1 MVAFINDRFMKLE
14 DAHLHISDLSI
25 QRGYAAF
32 DFLRTQDF
40 KPLFIDDYL
49 DRFFRSIQLL
59 QLNTDFNK
67 QQVKEIIHQ
76 LIEKNNLPVSGIRM
90 MMTGGYSPGG
100 YEPATPNLVITQ
112 QILQVPPTDDLKPGI
127 KVITYEYQR
136 DLPEIKSI
144 NYLVGVWLQQ
154 KVKEK
159 NAFDVLYYKNNL
171 VTEFPRSNIFI
182 VSKQGELI
190 TNEKNILEGITRK
203 KVLELAADKFP
214 VIIKDI
220 KLDEIKNA
228 AEVFMTSTTK
238 RILPVIQV
246 DETLI
251 NHGQV
256 GQITSALHT
265 SFLSFE
271 KRMINF

>member
-32 DFLRTQDF
+32 DFLRTLDF

-49 DRFFRSIQLL
+49 ERFFRSIELL
-59 QLNTDFNK
+59 QLNTEFNK
-67 QQVKEIIHQ
+67 QQVKKIIHQ

-112 QILQVPPTDDLKPGI
+112 QPLQVPPTGNLKPGI

-159 NAFDVLYYKNNL
+159 NASDVLYYKNNL

-214 VIIKDI
+214 VRIKDI
-220 KLDEIKNA
+220 TLDEIKNA

-238 RILPVIQV
+238 RILPIIQV

-251 NHGQV
+251 NQGQV
-256 GQITSALHT
+256 GQMTKALHT

>member
-1 MVAFINDRFMKLE
+1 MLAFINDRFMKLE
-14 DAHLHISDLSI
+14 EVHLHVSDLSI

-32 DFLRTQDF
+32 DFLRTLDF

-49 DRFFRSIQLL
+49 ERFFCSIELL

-67 QQVKEIIHQ
+67 QQVNEIVHQ
-76 LIEKNNLPVSGIRM
+76 LIEKNKLPVSGIRM

-100 YEPATPNLVITQ
+100 YEPATPNLVVTQ
-112 QILQVPPTDDLKPGI
+112 HQLPIPPTGDLKPGV
-127 KVITYEYQR
+127 KVISYEYQR

-154 KVKEK
+154 KVKEQQ
-159 NAFDVLYYKNNL
+159 ASDVLYYKNNL
-171 VTEFPRSNIFI
+171 VTEFPRSNIFM
-182 VSKQGELI
+182 VSKYGELI
-190 TNEKNILEGITRK
+190 TNQKNILEGITRK
-203 KVLELAADKFP
+203 KVLALAADKFP

-220 KLDEIKNA
+220 TLDEIKNA

-251 NHGQV
+251 NHGKV
-256 GQITSALHT
+256 GEITKDLHT
-265 SFLSFE
+265 AFLLFE
-271 KRMINF
+271 KST

>member
-49 DRFFRSIQLL
+49 DRFFRSIELL
-59 QLNTDFNK
+59 QLNTEFNK
-67 QQVKEIIHQ
+67 QQVKKIIHQ

-112 QILQVPPTDDLKPGI
+112 QPLQVPPTDDLKGI

-144 NYLVGVWLQQ
+144 NYLMGVWLQQ

-214 VIIKDI
+214 VRIKDI
-220 KLDEIKNA
+220 TLDEIKNA

-251 NHGQV
+251 NQGQV
-256 GQITSALHT
+256 GQMTKTLHT

>member
-1 MVAFINDRFMKLE
+1 MVAFINDRLMKLE
-14 DAHLHISDLSI
+14 DAYLHISDLSI

-32 DFLRTQDF
+32 DFLRNLDF

-49 DRFFRSIQLL
+49 ERFFRSIELL
-59 QLNTDFNK
+59 QLNTSFNK
-67 QQVKEIIHQ
+67 QKVKDIINQ
-76 LIEKNNLPVSGIRM
+76 LTRENNLAVSGIRM
-90 MMTGGYSPGG
+90 MMTGGYSAAG

-112 QILQVPPTDDLKPGI
+112 QTLQVPPTNDLKPGI
-127 KVITYEYQR
+127 KVISYEYQR
-136 DLPEIKSI
+136 DLPGIKSI
-144 NYLVGVWLQQ
+144 NYLMGVWLQQ
-154 KVKEK
+154 RVKEE
-159 NAFDVLYYKNNL
+159 NAADVLYYKNNI

-190 TNEKNILEGITRK
+190 TNKKNILEGITRK
-203 KVLELAADKFP
+203 KVLELATDKFP
-214 VIIKDI
+214 VKLEDI
-220 KLDEIKNA
+220 TLDDIKNA

-256 GQITSALHT
+256 GQMTKALHT
-265 SFLSFE
+265 AFLSFE
-271 KRMINF
+271 KSA

>member
-32 DFLRTQDF
+32 DFLRTLDF

-49 DRFFRSIQLL
+49 DRFFRSIELL
-59 QLNTDFNK
+59 QLNTEFNK
-67 QQVKEIIHQ
+67 QQVKKIIHQ

-136 DLPEIKSI
+136 DLPRIKSI

-159 NAFDVLYYKNNL
+159 NAADVLYYKNNL

-214 VIIKDI
+214 VKLKDI
-220 KLDEIKNA
+220 TLDEIKNA

-238 RILPVIQV
+238 RILPIIQV

-251 NHGQV
+251 NQGQV
-256 GQITSALHT
+256 GQMTKALHT

-271 KRMINF
+271 KKDV

>member
-1 MVAFINDRFMKLE
+1 MIAYINDRFMNLE

-32 DFLRTQDF
+32 DFLRTLDF
-40 KPLFIDDYL
+40 KSLFIDDYL
-49 DRFFRSIQLL
+49 DRFFRSIELL
-59 QLNTDFNK
+59 QLNTAFNK

-76 LIEKNNLPVSGIRM
+76 LVEKNNLPVSGIRM

-112 QILQVPPTDDLKPGI
+112 QILQVPPTDELKPGV
-127 KVITYEYQR
+127 KVISYEYQR

-159 NAFDVLYYKNNL
+159 NAADVLYYKNNL

-251 NHGQV
+251 NQGQV
-256 GQITSALHT
+256 GQMTKALHT

-271 KRMINF
+271 KTMINF

>member
-32 DFLRTQDF
+32 DFLRTLDF

-49 DRFFRSIQLL
+49 ERFFRSIELL
-59 QLNTDFNK
+59 QLNTEFNK
-67 QQVKEIIHQ
+67 QQVKKIIHQ

-136 DLPEIKSI
+136 DLPRIKSI

-159 NAFDVLYYKNNL
+159 NAADVLYYKNNL

-203 KVLELAADKFP
+203 KVLELAADKFS
-214 VIIKDI
+214 VRIKDI
-220 KLDEIKNA
+220 TLDEIKNA

-251 NHGQV
+251 NQGQV
-256 GQITSALHT
+256 GQMTKALHL

-271 KRMINF
+271 KKMINF

>member
-32 DFLRTQDF
+32 DFLRTLDF

-49 DRFFRSIQLL
+49 DRFFRSIELL
-59 QLNTDFNK
+59 QLNTEFNK
-67 QQVKEIIHQ
+67 QQVKKIIHQ

-112 QILQVPPTDDLKPGI
+112 QILQVPPTGDLKPGI

-159 NAFDVLYYKNNL
+159 NASDVLYYKNNL

-203 KVLELAADKFP
+203 KVMELAADKFP

-220 KLDEIKNA
+220 TLDEIKNA

-238 RILPVIQV
+238 RILPIIQV

-251 NHGQV
+251 NQGKV
-256 GQITSALHT
+256 GQMTKTLHT